1 MYQSLIIYV
10 LSYLL
15 KYLFIEL
22 DAVGRIRERER
33 ERAFPRVWFS
43 LVCNCP

>member
-22 DAVGRIRERER
+22 DSVVRIRERER
-33 ERAFPRVWFS
+33 ERARVSKRVAQFN
-43 LVCNCP
+43 V